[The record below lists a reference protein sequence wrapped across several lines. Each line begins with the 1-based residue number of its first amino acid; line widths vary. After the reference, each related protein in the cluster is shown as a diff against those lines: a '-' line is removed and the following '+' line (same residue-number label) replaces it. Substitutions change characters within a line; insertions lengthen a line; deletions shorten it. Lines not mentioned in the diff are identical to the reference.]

1 MFFVT
6 KNILSF
12 DVTTTISF
20 LPIIET
26 SQTQNIIR
34 MKTKVFNLIILD
46 ESGSMSCIERQALN
60 GLNETLQTIRMA
72 QDKFPEQEQLVSIVP
87 FETGNIRL
95 LRDKVSIKEVNDL
108 RPEEYNPCGGTP
120 LYDAIGFGI
129 SSIRKAVTDDDSVIV
144 TIITDGEENSSKEY
158 RGKAI
163 ATIIDELKKNGWM
176 FTYIG
181 ANQDAVSV
189 AMTINI
195 TNAMNFVQD
204 DEGTKAMFEKERRSR
219 ERYFE
224 ANAMC
229 CEMETSDMAREAR
242 IAMACNSNYFD
253 DPDDNIV
260 KKDKKS

>member
-1 MFFVT
+1 MSYL
-6 KNILSF
+6 LSKQ
-12 DVTTTISF
+12 VKRKS
-20 LPIIET
+20 
-26 SQTQNIIR
+26 IIR

-60 GLNETLQTIRMA
+60 GLNETLQTIRRA

-87 FETGNIRL
+87 FESGNIRL

-108 RPEEYNPCGGTP
+108 RPDEYNPGACTP

-129 SSIRKAVTDDDSVIV
+129 NSIRKTVTDDDSVLV
-144 TIITDGEENSSKEY
+144 TIITDGEENSSEEY
-158 RGKAI
+158 SGRAI
-163 ATIIDELKKNGWM
+163 AAIIDELKKKGWM

-229 CEMETSDMAREAR
+229 CEMASPDMAREAR
-242 IAMACNSNYFD
+242 IAMACDSSYFD
-253 DPDDNIV
+253 EPK
-260 KKDKKS
+260 KKDGKKYKKA